1 MKIIVCLDDRSGMLF
16 LKRRQSQDSALRQ
29 KLLERTAGSVLW
41 MNRYSAGQFTE
52 GTFRVDE
59 QFLDKAGAGEYCFVE
74 NADILPCL
82 DRIEGV
88 IVYRWNR
95 HYPSDMKF
103 PTSVFAERW
112 KLMETREFPGS
123 SHDLIT
129 EEVYTL

>member
-1 MKIIVCLDDRSGMLF
+1 MIIIVCLDDRSGMLF

-29 KLLERTAGSVLW
+29 KLLARTAGSVLW

-59 QFLDKAGAGEYCFVE
+59 QFLEKAGAGEYCFVE
-74 NADILPCL
+74 NVDILPCL

-95 HYPSDMKF
+95 HYPSDVKF
-103 PTSVFAERW
+103 PVDAFIGRW
-112 KLMETREFPGS
+112 RLVDTQEFPGT

-129 EEVYTL
+129 EEVYEL

>member
-1 MKIIVCLDDRSGMLF
+1 MDNTAAEAHEDL
-16 LKRRQSQDSALRQ
+16 LKENISSRHTFVYAPEKAENFFAEDVPSEA
-29 KLLERTAGSVLW
+29 LLEQT
-41 MNRYSAGQFTE
+41 
-52 GTFRVDE
+52 
-59 QFLDKAGAGEYCFVE
+59 KK
-74 NADILPCL
+74 I
-82 DRIEGV
+82 V
-88 IVYRWNR
+88 IYRWNR

>member
-29 KLLERTAGSVLW
+29 KLLERTSGSVLW
-41 MNRYSAGQFTE
+41 MNRYSAGQFSE

-59 QFLDKAGAGEYCFVE
+59 QFLEKAGAGEYCFVE
-74 NADILPCL
+74 NAYILPCL

-95 HYPSDMKF
+95 HYPSD
-103 PTSVFAERW
+103 VRW
-112 KLMETREFPGS
+112 EGIPEDYGFTISETAEFPGK
-123 SHDLIT
+123 SHEIIT
-129 EEVYTL
+129 KEVYVK